1 MAILP
6 FSSIE
11 VALICLQPYPESDTF
26 PDLIPRFRSLGV
38 GGGCGSRDLDTNH
51 LLFGALS

>member
-1 MAILP
+1 MAIFP
-6 FSSIE
+6 FPSIE